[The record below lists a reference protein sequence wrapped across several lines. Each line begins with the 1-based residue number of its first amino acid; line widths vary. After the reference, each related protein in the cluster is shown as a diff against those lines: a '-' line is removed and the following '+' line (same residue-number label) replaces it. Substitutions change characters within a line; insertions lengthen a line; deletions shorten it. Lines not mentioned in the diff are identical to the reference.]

1 MCACLKMKKIKMCL
15 LLNNSDISKGKGT
28 IKERKSMKKI
38 INITLICIMV
48 SVFCSTTHYNA
59 ESTYDNDIELLLI
72 PYNKILIKLSK
83 DYGIEMYIPEKN
95 KEKFLNSIQNI
106 TPKEFENRLRQQY
119 KESKKYINQ
128 SNGESNFFYPQPIPN
143 AEQIVPAIPLN

>member
-1 MCACLKMKKIKMCL
+1 
-15 LLNNSDISKGKGT
+15 
-28 IKERKSMKKI
+28 MKKI

-59 ESTYDNDIELLLI
+59 ESTYDNDIELLLV

-83 DYGIEMYIPEKN
+83 EYGIEMYIPEKN
-95 KEKFLNSIQNI
+95 KEKFLNSIQNM

-128 SNGESNFFYPQPIPN
+128 SNGKSNFFYPQPIPN
-143 AEQIVPAIPLN
+143 AEQVVPAIPLN